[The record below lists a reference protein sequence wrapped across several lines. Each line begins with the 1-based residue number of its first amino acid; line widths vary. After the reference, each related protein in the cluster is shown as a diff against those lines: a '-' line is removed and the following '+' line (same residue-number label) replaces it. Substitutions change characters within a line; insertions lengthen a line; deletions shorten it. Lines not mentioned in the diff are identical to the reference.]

1 MSALHTL
8 PIPFVNPDDM
18 EDTGAQILALL
29 ASCRSFDRMADALA
43 ADLAANRARIAA
55 RTQELVR

>member
-18 EDTGAQILALL
+18 EDTGAQLLALL
-29 ASCRSFDRMADALA
+29 ASCRSFDSLADGLA

-55 RTQELVR
+55 RTQELAR